1 MAEVRSRGDPIVLV
15 EMARLPAT
23 TAAGGPASVSIRG
36 PDSLLGRLR
45 EAVADAEHRLDV
57 LLPDLLPDVLD
68 MRVDRALVRLER
80 DASHRVQQLR
90 PREHPAR
97 LPRHQ
102 RHNLK
107 FALRQIDAAA
117 AESRFH
123 PRHVELDA

>member
-23 TAAGGPASVSIRG
+23 TAAGGPVLVSIRG
-36 PDSLLGRLR
+36 PDSFLGRLG

-68 MRVDRALVRLER
+68 VRVDRALVRLER
-80 DASHRVQQLR
+80 DAPHRVQQLR
-90 PREHPAR
+90 PREDPAR

-102 RHNLK
+102 SHDLK
-107 FALRQIDAAA
+107 LALGQIDAATG
-117 AESRFH
+117 ES
-123 PRHVELDA
+123 